1 MSNLN
6 EGLVVL
12 AMLQSIDASFVTQRL
27 KLKQAWQIVQQRE
40 DLTVTIAG
48 SLAVLSL
55 SLKSQQSE

>member
-12 AMLQSIDASFVTQRL
+12 VMLQSIDASFVTQRL

-55 SLKSQQSE
+55 SLKSQQLE

>member
-55 SLKSQQSE
+55 SLKSQQLE

>member
-12 AMLQSIDASFVTQRL
+12 AMLQSIDVSFVTQRL

-48 SLAVLSL
+48 SPAVLSL
-55 SLKSQQSE
+55 SLKSQQLK

>member
-6 EGLVVL
+6 EGRVVL
-12 AMLQSIDASFVTQRL
+12 AMLQSTDVSFVTQRL

-40 DLTVTIAG
+40 DLTITIAG

-55 SLKSQQSE
+55 SLKSQQLK

>member
-1 MSNLN
+1 M
-6 EGLVVL
+6 L
-12 AMLQSIDASFVTQRL
+12 AMLQSIDVSFVTQRL

>member
-12 AMLQSIDASFVTQRL
+12 AMLQSIDVSFVTQRL

-55 SLKSQQSE
+55 SLKSQQLE